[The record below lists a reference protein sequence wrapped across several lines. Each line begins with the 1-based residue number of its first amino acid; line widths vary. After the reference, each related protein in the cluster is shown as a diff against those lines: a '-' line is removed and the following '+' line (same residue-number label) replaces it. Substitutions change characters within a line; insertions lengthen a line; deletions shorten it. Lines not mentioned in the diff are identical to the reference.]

1 MKKRVLIVDDEPD
14 VNLAVKTALEQNDYK
29 VDAFKDPLLA
39 LEDFRKGLYDL
50 LILDIKMPNMNGFQL
65 YREIKKIDDEVKICF
80 LTAGEMYHGAYADI
94 FNELDTNC
102 FIRKPMENQE
112 LLKHINEIINFN

>member
-50 LILDIKMPNMNGFQL
+50 LILDIKM
-65 YREIKKIDDEVKICF
+65 IKKNNEFQIGARKKRMSRAKHTMATIDKWKSVI
-80 LTAGEMYHGAYADI
+80 LLI
-94 FNELDTNC
+94 FSSTYD
-102 FIRKPMENQE
+102 RY
-112 LLKHINEIINFN
+112 LKW

>member
-50 LILDIKMPNMNGFQL
+50 LILDIKMPKMHGFEL
-65 YREIKKIDDEVKICF
+65 YREIRKIDNHVKICF
-80 LTAGEMYHGAYADI
+80 LTAGEMYYGAYADI
-94 FNELDTNC
+94 FNENQ
-102 FIRKPMENQE
+102 FIRKPIENKE
-112 LLKHINEIINFN
+112 LISKVNEIIDL